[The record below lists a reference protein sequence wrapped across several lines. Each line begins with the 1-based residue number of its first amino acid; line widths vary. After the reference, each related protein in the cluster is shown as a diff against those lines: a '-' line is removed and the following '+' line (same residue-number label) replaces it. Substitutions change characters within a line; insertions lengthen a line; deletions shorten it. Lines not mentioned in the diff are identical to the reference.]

1 MARHTRPREAYFLFR
16 SAILRDSAAVAFSRQ
31 CCIQSHCC
39 IECALLHSVRAGS
52 DPTSPAGPDHVHPPS
67 PIAPDRAPSMPPG
80 TPGTHPSQ
88 VRSCF
93 TDSCPGR
100 FLGSRARMSCATL
113 LEVDPGLS
121 LIHISE
127 PTRLLSISYA
137 VFCLKKK

>member
-93 TDSCPGR
+93 TESCPRRLLRPRG
-100 FLGSRARMSCATL
+100 LMSCATL
-113 LEVDPGLS
+113 LEVVAGAGHLA
-121 LIHISE
+121 IGHN
-127 PTRLLSISYA
+127 TA
-137 VFCLKKK
+137 